1 VEEAAPSRVTTRLQL
16 HAELTLL
23 EFAPSLDRGYNSL
36 ITQPHHF
43 ATIKT
48 AMRHLSAALAAIFL
62 SLVVA
67 QSAAAQSNRIE
78 QLLASAGKALESHE
92 NDTALRLT
100 NDALAIAPKNIE
112 VLTFRSQVHNA
123 RHDFAAAIADLDE
136 VIAIAPR
143 YVAAYDARGKAKF
156 FAGDFAGSVAD
167 FDKYLELRPAAAP
180 AHWQRGLSLYYA
192 GEFEKGRDQF
202 IAYQQVNDSD
212 VENSVWQYLCNEN
225 VVGKEK
231 AVEEFPVTGVD
242 RRVPLMKI
250 YDLFTGKGTVE
261 DVIKAAS
268 DTSVK
273 RDEVIRRHFYS
284 NLYLGLYYV
293 SEDQPEKAL
302 EHLKGASDP
311 RHEFADYNYMW
322 HVARIHAKLL
332 EDAQKNKGEPKPDA
346 SPKTEAP
353 VEAPAPK

>member
-1 VEEAAPSRVTTRLQL
+1 
-16 HAELTLL
+16 
-23 EFAPSLDRGYNSL
+23 
-36 ITQPHHF
+36 
-43 ATIKT
+43 
-48 AMRHLSAALAAIFL
+48 
-62 SLVVA
+62 
-67 QSAAAQSNRIE
+67 
-78 QLLASAGKALESHE
+78 
-92 NDTALRLT
+92 
-100 NDALAIAPKNIE
+100 
-112 VLTFRSQVHNA
+112 VHTA
-123 RHDFAAAIADLDE
+123 RHDYAAAIADLDE

-143 YVAAYDARGKAKF
+143 FVAAYDARGKTKF
-156 FAGDFAGSVAD
+156 FAGDFTGSVAD

-212 VENSVWQYLCNEN
+212 VENSVWQYLCNAK

-231 AVEEFPVTGVD
+231 AREEFPVTGVD

-250 YDLFTGKGTVE
+250 YDLYTGKGSVE
-261 DVIKAAS
+261 DVVKAAT
-268 DTSVK
+268 DPGAK

-302 EHLKGASDP
+302 EHLKGAADP
-311 RHEFADYNYMW
+311 RHEFSDYNYMW

-332 EDAQKNKGEPKPDA
+332 EDAKTKQEEPTPAAPDA
-346 SPKTEAP
+346 TPKA
-353 VEAPAPK
+353 EAPAETPVPK